1 MTNII
6 FGREKYVMRLEIVLR
21 GRGGMGVV
29 TAGEILVKAAVL
41 EGKYGQ
47 SIPSYGGERRGAPVT
62 SYVRLSDEPIY
73 IHREVYN
80 ADLIGVF
87 DPSLF
92 KVMNPLEGLKEDG
105 ILVINTKTP
114 QKLWKRTFYLDAVEI
129 AEKLNLIIAGW
140 RLVNIPMVGAIAR
153 ITGMISL
160 DAIEEAVKEEFEGKL
175 GETNAEAAKL
185 GYEMVREV

>member
-1 MTNII
+1 MANII

-73 IHREVYN
+73 IHRDVYN

>member
-1 MTNII
+1 
-6 FGREKYVMRLEIVLR
+6 
-21 GRGGMGVV
+21 
-29 TAGEILVKAAVL
+29 
-41 EGKYGQ
+41 
-47 SIPSYGGERRGAPVT
+47 
-62 SYVRLSDEPIY
+62 
-73 IHREVYN
+73 
-80 ADLIGVF
+80 
-87 DPSLF
+87 
-92 KVMNPLEGLKEDG
+92 MNPLEGLKEDG

-114 QKLWKRTFYLDAVEI
+114 QKLWKKTFYLDAVEI

>member
-6 FGREKYVMRLEIVLR
+6 LGREKFVMRLEIVLR

-114 QKLWKRTFYLDAVEI
+114 QKLWKKTFYLDAVEI

>member
-92 KVMNPLEGLKEDG
+92 KVMNPLENLKEDG

-114 QKLWKRTFYLDAVEI
+114 QKLWKKTFYLDAVEI

>member
-6 FGREKYVMRLEIVLR
+6 LGREKYVMRLEIVLR

-114 QKLWKRTFYLDAVEI
+114 QKLWKKTFYLDAVEI

>member
-6 FGREKYVMRLEIVLR
+6 FEREKYVMRLEIVLR

-92 KVMNPLEGLKEDG
+92 KVMNPLEGLEEDG

-114 QKLWKRTFYLDAVEI
+114 QKLWKKTFYLDAVEI

>member
-92 KVMNPLEGLKEDG
+92 KVMNPLEDLKEDG

-114 QKLWKRTFYLDAVEI
+114 QKLWKKTFYLDAVEI

>member
-1 MTNII
+1 M
-6 FGREKYVMRLEIVLR
+6 KLEIVLR

-29 TAGEILVKAAVL
+29 TAGEILVKAAVIQ
-41 EGKYGQ
+41 GKYGQ

-73 IHREVYN
+73 IHREVYD
-80 ADLIGVF
+80 ADVVGVF

-92 KVMNPLEGLKEDG
+92 KVMNPLENLRDDG
-105 ILVINTKTP
+105 VLVLNTKTP
-114 QKLWKRTFYLDAVEI
+114 LKLWKKTFYLDAFEI

-153 ITGMISL
+153 ITGISL
-160 DAIEEAVKEEFEGKL
+160 DAIHEAVTETFGGKL
-175 GETNAEAAKL
+175 GEVNAEAAKL
-185 GYEMVREV
+185 GYEMVREI

>member
-6 FGREKYVMRLEIVLR
+6 LGREKYVMRLEIVLR

-80 ADLIGVF
+80 ADLIGVL

-105 ILVINTKTP
+105 ILAINTKTP
-114 QKLWKRTFYLDAVEI
+114 QKLWKKTFYLDAVEI

>member
-1 MTNII
+1 MTNITL
-6 FGREKYVMRLEIVLR
+6 GREKFVMRLEIVLR

-114 QKLWKRTFYLDAVEI
+114 QKLWKKTFYLDAVEI